1 MSGKRT
7 GWRGA
12 VAVAVVGVALSG
24 APAQAAMPVIDG
36 AAIAQLLV
44 QIEYWKQQIQGMTE
58 QLTQLEETYAAFTG
72 PRGMEQVLALTPADR
87 NYLPEAFAEMRAF
100 LDGVQDA
107 GGLGGRV
114 AERIGERA
122 VLDEARLA
130 MLGPVVQELV
140 ARVRRG
146 AAWSEVVGESAYTAA
161 GARFHTLQELVTTIA
176 AAEDPKAV
184 AELSARIQAEQVMLE
199 NEAAKL
205 NALAQS
211 AVATERAERLQ
222 LREQI
227 VAGHGVFADRFQPTP
242 P

>member
-1 MSGKRT
+1 VSG
-7 GWRGA
+7 
-12 VAVAVVGVALSG
+12 AVVGVALSG

-72 PRGMEQVLALTPADR
+72 PRGMEQVLALTPTDR

-100 LDGVQDA
+100 LDGAQDAA

-114 AERIGERA
+114 AERVGERA
-122 VLDEARLA
+122 VLDELRLA

-140 ARVRRG
+140 ERARRG

-211 AVATERAERLQ
+211 AVATERAERQQ

-227 VAGHGVFADRFQPTP
+227 VAGHGVFVDRFQPTP